1 MSSLFRVHRGGV
13 LIFSDLRFYGRIAG
27 ILTLFSAVFTSFCP
41 CGLDSS
47 HTGFLCFGLT
57 EWNINLKIK

>member
-1 MSSLFRVHRGGV
+1 MSSLFLVHRGGV

-27 ILTLFSAVFTSFCP
+27 ILTLFSAVFPSFCP
-41 CGLDSS
+41 CGFNSI
-47 HTGFLCFGLT
+47 HMGFLCFGFT